1 MSEQIVVKYFQESEF
16 AKEPRKATAGSAGYI
31 LYAAETKK
39 ILPHCTN
46 TVSLELR
53 WAIPNGFFGKLFP
66 CCSILKDHL
75 VTVDASVID
84 SDFIGILEAL
94 MVNHSQK
101 TYTVR
106 TDDRIAQAVF
116 IEKFDVKFGKVT
128 LESSLGI
135 TKQGSDGFG
144 STGLSAIKK
153 TKVDSLIDKE
163 ESDKKEQQIF
173 DVAVTKVDTKVVL
186 TKFNASLGDKS
197 ELLQIFKKSEDD
209 LQIFCEEAVMKV
221 DNEVVVH
228 EKIILE

>member
-1 MSEQIVVKYFQESEF
+1 
-16 AKEPRKATAGSAGYI
+16 
-31 LYAAETKK
+31 
-39 ILPHCTN
+39 
-46 TVSLELR
+46 
-53 WAIPNGFFGKLFP
+53 
-66 CCSILKDHL
+66 
-75 VTVDASVID
+75 
-84 SDFIGILEAL
+84 

-116 IEKFDVKFGKVT
+116 IEKFGVKFGKVT

-135 TKQGSDGFG
+135 TKRGSGGFG

-163 ESDKKEQQIF
+163 ESDKEGQQIF
-173 DVAVTKVDTKVVL
+173 DEAFTKVDTKVVL
-186 TKFNASLGDKS
+186 TKFDASLGDKS
-197 ELLQIFKKSEDD
+197 ELLQIVKKPEDD
-209 LQIFCEEAVMKV
+209 LQVFREEAVMKV